1 MVFGEISVFYKKE
14 DPYLNSALSRLSTI
28 YTLIQTQAQH
38 HQNSDSHFYL
48 DAFADLLDKTIL
60 RLPRL
65 FSLIDNYEKEK
76 LSEGWFFVQYDLI
89 RYDDTYKV
97 KSPFSVT
104 TLDTFYKDYR
114 RFRDYYVQSPH
125 AIILYQNNLY
135 HYNCSVEPHTL
146 TLLHCPESASIQQKS
161 YLNLKAKLNVSIKNI
176 VYHAKEEERKWVAAW
191 IEVLPRPARP
201 ITLNLVQGFL
211 AQAGILAAEMSHDWQ
226 QTKKQFLI
234 YSLLGGIGAFTVL
247 ILQSAV
253 QLGLQHALTGS
264 VISTATMIMAVK
276 IALIF
281 AAIIVIVGFSF
292 ALYAYFQE
300 RACDRLAEDLGKINY
315 KNPEQSVSRRP
326 ASFSYIEQ
334 PLATFFQTHR
344 ATLESAFTPD
354 NFVRAGIS
362 G

>member
-1 MVFGEISVFYKKE
+1 MFFKKE
-14 DPYLNSALSRLSTI
+14 DSYLNSALSRLSTI

-65 FSLIDNYEKEK
+65 FSMMSNYEKEK
-76 LSEGWFFVQYDLI
+76 LSERWFFVQYDLI
-89 RYDDTYKV
+89 HYYNILGETL
-97 KSPFSVT
+97 PFSVST
-104 TLDTFYKDYR
+104 IDKFYNNHK
-114 RFRDYYVQSPH
+114 RFRDYYAQSPH

-135 HYNCSVEPHTL
+135 HYNCSIEPHTL
-146 TLLHCPESASIQQKS
+146 TLLPCPESASIQREH
-161 YLNLKAKLNVSIKNI
+161 YFNLRKKLRGSARRL
-176 VYHAKEEERKWVAAW
+176 VYHASIEERNWVATC
-191 IEVLPRPARP
+191 IEVLPKPTRP
-201 ITLNLVQGFL
+201 ITLDLVEGFL

-253 QLGLQHALTGS
+253 QLGLQHALAGS

-315 KNPEQSVSRRP
+315 KNPEQSESRRP

-344 ATLESAFTPD
+344 ATLESAFTQE
-354 NFVRAGIS
+354 NFARAGIS
-362 G
+362 V